1 MTLAHGDSFEEITE
15 VQRPTDPVTG
25 QNINTNRRSRQLLET
40 PSHMRNLG
48 LMTAVDLFVNNADRI
63 LLRNFGN
70 WLVDVS
76 GKINLIDNAD
86 DHVQRI
92 MQSQLDFAQ
101 VNREL
106 AGFDPNN
113 AQHQIG
119 QDIGV
124 NDTLPL
130 LASKVL
136 NRTSTQMVFN
146 LLDRAYKDGDQ
157 DIGTWAGAV
166 VKGGRSRHDIMLA
179 AFERGLREGRA
190 RIIKTYATRRWM
202 MSGLKARRA
211 ARAAAAVDTRPTRDD
226 YWNILKGRADWL
238 RKN

>member
-1 MTLAHGDSFEEITE
+1 
-15 VQRPTDPVTG
+15 
-25 QNINTNRRSRQLLET
+25 
-40 PSHMRNLG
+40 MRNLG

-63 LLRNFGN
+63 LNSNFGN

-92 MQSQLDFAQ
+92 MQSQRDFTR

-119 QDIGV
+119 QDIGL

-136 NRTSTQMVFN
+136 SRTSEQMVLN
-146 LLDRAYKDGDQ
+146 LLNRARKDGDQ
-157 DIGTWAGAV
+157 DIDTWADAV
-166 VKGGRSRHDIMLA
+166 VKGGRSRREIMLA
-179 AFERGLREGRA
+179 AFVRGLTEGRA